1 MRKTQIVLAAILVLS
16 IVPFHLGA
24 QESAKSDGKKVPTV
38 LRVQTTITESEGEK
52 KLLNLPYTFF
62 VKVIEPGPSPL
73 PPSWTKVR
81 VGTRIP
87 VATGSEKGTL
97 QFQYVDVGTNIDARA
112 YQADDSRF
120 DLNLNLE
127 RSWVEGG
134 ETVPGQKADSGNPEL
149 NNGIFREPIIRQFK
163 TELALPMRDGQT
175 VQTTQ
180 AADPLNGR
188 VMTITVTVNVVK

>member
-1 MRKTQIVLAAILVLS
+1 MRRMQIVLAAILALS
-16 IVPFHLGA
+16 FLSPRLSA
-24 QESAKSDGKKVPTV
+24 QENAKPDAKKAPTV
-38 LRVQTTITESEGEK
+38 LKVQATITESEGEK

-62 VKVIEPGPSPL
+62 VRTSESGPGL
-73 PPSWTKVR
+73 PPPPWTKVR

-87 VATGSEKGTL
+87 VATGSDKGTL
-97 QFQYVDVGTNIDARA
+97 QFQYIDVGTNIDARA
-112 YQADDSRF
+112 YQGDDARF
-120 DLNLNLE
+120 DLSLNLE

-134 ETVPGQKADSGNPEL
+134 ETAPGQKADSGNTES

-163 TELALPMRDGQT
+163 TELTLPMRDGQT
-175 VQTTQ
+175 LQTTQ